1 MTQFSWNCRQVDAYP
16 SYESEADVVYN
27 VHWILDAERTEG
39 EDVYT
44 ASVYGTQ
51 SIAIDLS
58 DFVPFDELTNEMVSG
73 WVIDAMGE
81 EEVQSKKDALN
92 LSIDNQIN
100 PTSIAL
106 TIEN

>member
-16 SYESEADVVYN
+16 SYESETDVVYN
-27 VHWILDAERTEG
+27 VHWILNAERTEG

-73 WVIDAMGE
+73 WVESAMGE
-81 EEVQSKKDALN
+81 EGVQSKKDALEAA
-92 LSIDNQIN
+92 IQNQIN
-100 PTSIAL
+100 PTSVTL
-106 TIEN
+106 TIN

>member
-16 SYESEADVVYN
+16 SYESETDVVYN
-27 VHWILDAERTEG
+27 VHWILNAERTEG
-39 EDVYT
+39 EDIYT

-73 WVIDAMGE
+73 WVESAMGE

-92 LSIDNQIN
+92 LAIDSQIN
-100 PTSIAL
+100 PPSIAL
-106 TIEN
+106 TIPN

>member
-1 MTQFSWNCRQVDAYP
+1 MTQFTWNCRQVDAYP

-27 VHWILDAERTEG
+27 VHWILNAERTEG

-51 SIAIDLS
+51 SIAIDFS

-73 WVIDAMGE
+73 WVQSAMGE
-81 EEVQSKKDALN
+81 EEVQSKKDALE
-92 LSIDNQIN
+92 SAIQNQIN
-100 PTSIAL
+100 PTSVTL
-106 TIEN
+106 TIN

>member
-27 VHWILDAERTEG
+27 VHWILNAERTEG

-58 DFVPFDELTNEMVSG
+58 DFLPFDELTNEMVSG
-73 WVIDAMGE
+73 WVD
-81 EEVQSKKDALN
+81 
-92 LSIDNQIN
+92 
-100 PTSIAL
+100 
-106 TIEN
+106 

>member
-16 SYESEADVVYN
+16 LYESEADVVYN
-27 VHWILDAERTEG
+27 VHLILNAERTEG

-58 DFVPFDELTNEMVSG
+58 DFVPFDELTSEMVSG
-73 WVIDAMGE
+73 LVIDAMGE
-81 EEVQSKKDALN
+81 EEVQSKKDALD
-92 LSIDNQIN
+92 LSIDSQIN

-106 TIEN
+106 TIPN